1 VALFER
7 RETPG
12 TYADPREYRP
22 FLRRDFRRMC
32 AYCERTEAYL
42 GGEEH
47 FEVDHF
53 KPTKIANELKC
64 YYPNLYYACRKCN
77 QCKSSKWPSDEQVNI
92 GKVFADPCAE
102 DPYLAHLLE
111 RWDGSLTELTA
122 CGEYTNGHIRLDRPD
137 VCEWRRLRQKAR
149 EQLSEWRQLEESLL
163 RALGFPMFNRA
174 EIEQGIELV
183 RGRIVEMQDRFQ
195 ISELSQP

>member
-1 VALFER
+1 MALFER

-12 TYADPREYRP
+12 RYADPREYRP

-32 AYCERTEAYL
+32 AYCERTEVYL

-53 KPTKIANELKC
+53 KPTKIATELKC

-77 QCKSSKWPSDEQVNI
+77 QYKSSKWPSDEQVNR

-122 CGEYTNGHIRLDRPD
+122 CGEYTNGHIRLDRAD
-137 VCEWRRLRQKAR
+137 VCEWRRQRQLAR
-149 EQLSEWRQLEESLL
+149 NNLPTWQKLEESLL
-163 RALGFPMFNRA
+163 LALDLPRTNRN
-174 EIEQGIELV
+174 EIEQQIEAL
-183 RGRIVEMQDRFQ
+183 RQLMAELKDRFQ
-195 ISELSQP
+195 LV